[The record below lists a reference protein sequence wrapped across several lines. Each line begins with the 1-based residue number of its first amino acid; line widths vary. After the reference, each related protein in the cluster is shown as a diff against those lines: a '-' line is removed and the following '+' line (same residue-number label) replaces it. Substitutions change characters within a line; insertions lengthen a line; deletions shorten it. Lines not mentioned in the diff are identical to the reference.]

1 MQSKNWAKQITAN
14 MQLRPF
20 GLRQNPSR
28 CSGLRISADRYLQF
42 PFSLAILLII
52 WYIVCMTFEW
62 DENKNKQNT
71 KKHNISFEEAQYAFL
86 DPKKIILEDKKH
98 SIDEERFFCIGQ
110 IGSGIVT
117 VRFTIRNGVIRL
129 FGAGYWRE
137 GKQRYEERC

>member
-1 MQSKNWAKQITAN
+1 MWVH
-14 MQLRPF
+14 
-20 GLRQNPSR
+20 NPSLN
-28 CSGLRISADRYLQF
+28 SGYMVPLRSTQIFASLRSAKTSYSHGTLSAIPIF
-42 PFSLAILLII
+42 LAVLLII
-52 WYIVCMTFEW
+52 WYFVCMTFEW

-117 VRFTIRNGVIRL
+117 VRFTIRNNVIRL